1 MSDIRFPVLGTSLP
15 PMLGRASILQKM
27 TAALTKMIPDH
38 LQVVGPR
45 FAGKTVIL
53 HELAARLR
61 QRGTP
66 YSAVVVWDL
75 GHQTP
80 ATDAL
85 FMQRLAHELSAG
97 LRDRHPD
104 YADGYSGSQKTN
116 FSLVLVVSAA

>member
-1 MSDIRFPVLGTSLP
+1 MMG
-15 PMLGRASILQKM
+15 
-27 TAALTKMIPDH
+27 ALTKAIPDH

-61 QRGTP
+61 QAGTP

-80 ATDAL
+80 GTDTP
-85 FMQRLAHELSAG
+85 FMQGLARELSAALNG
-97 LRDRHPD
+97 SHAD
-104 YADGYSGSQKTN
+104 YAEHLRNPQGNPYQDIAE
-116 FSLVLVVSAA
+116 VLDLAEG